1 MANFNLDRIRFK
13 WRGTWVGSTVYTK
26 DDIVLYNGKTY
37 VCLIGHTAN
46 ADNLTTDLANA
57 ASRWELMF
65 DGQAWKG
72 DWTESTYYTIGDI
85 VKFEGY
91 VYQCTA
97 THTSTFLINLQLPVD
112 IANWTIVATTYN
124 WLNKWLPNT
133 YYDLGDVIRY
143 NGITYICNAK
153 HDSASTPE
161 LGLET
166 EQAHWTIV
174 STSDF
179 WTADWR
185 TAERYKVQDIVKYG
199 GIVYRCITAHTSD
212 SPTNGLEAD
221 QAKWEIVVSGIEY
234 KVDWSSATRYKL
246 NDIVKY
252 GPTLYMCTTYHSST
266 ASFETD
272 NSNWQVWMP
281 GSGYEGVW
289 NTATVYS
296 KGDIVLYG
304 GYTYTALTNNT
315 GQIPSVNGIVQDT
328 GNWELLKTGYKHL
341 GEYNAAT
348 AYLPGDVVRVSGFL
362 YVAFDNNT
370 GVHPDLLT
378 HWTRV
383 VTGHHWKAEWVDNQ
397 GYELGDVVTYAGV
410 TYTCVARHTGVESDN
425 RPDLDILNEADNYWT
440 TLIQGTA
447 SNVLTTIGD
456 IRTFGISE
464 TERLAIGAPGNIIK
478 GSGASVSWQNYE
490 VTDQVY
496 FVSIEG
502 VDIPT
507 AGKSLNSPFRTI
519 KYACEYVESNP
530 QFSDVFNGQYVAR
543 GIMSYIVNQTP
554 ISTTA
559 PNFIALINSTN
570 PRTNYKYWD
579 LNGDAANPGSV
590 SDVRQWVKYYNK
602 YIAGTSLV
610 DVDSPTVKA
619 ACDDLWGELNRL
631 FSTFSGETFVD
642 TVNYDSDT
650 VTDPGTSDNNYAL
663 KRAVRKNTTVQIKT
677 GIYQEIIPIK
687 VPRDCALVGDELRST
702 NVQPAAGYEVG
713 YDMFRVNNGSG
724 IRNMTLQGLT
734 GTLPLDGNEWGTRIP
749 TGGAFVTLDPGTG
762 PEDTSVWITNKSP
775 YVQNVTTFGTACIG
789 MKIDGTYHN
798 GGNKS
803 VVANDFTQVISD
815 GIGYWANEAGRSE
828 LVSVFTYYCYIGYWA
843 TNGGIL
849 RATNGNNSYGTF
861 GSRSEGYSLSESPI
875 TADVNNQTLEAQV
888 KITHTNG
895 SELIALGYEHAGQG
909 YSTATGTVTGTGIN
923 ASLNYDEFRDKAISQ
938 IRVLDPADSSTPGGL
953 NYQYLLNSAQGGD
966 DTRIQLAAA
975 DTSGT
980 AAKYVGMR
988 IVIVAGKGIGQ
999 YAKITAYDDLLK
1011 YATVSKECNDTN
1023 GWENLYPGRPI
1034 ETTLDTTT
1042 RYSIEPTVEIDDP
1055 GWTPNT
1061 ATVSWPFSL
1070 SSSLKDIKY
1079 VNGTYV
1085 AINGDGDTGISTD
1098 GLNFTASTSVSIG
1111 GNAPGGFYTSTTS
1124 NTAAYFLSPSDGV
1137 IKKYTQGTGVWS
1149 TITLPSQAANYFHLA
1164 TDPATET
1171 SIAIYGNQN
1180 GWSKTNGDGTTQ
1192 SAGTFSSI
1200 AGGSVTAGIA
1210 YGNGIWVVL
1219 AGDGDTAYSTD
1230 AGSNW
1235 TQTVGAISGTA
1246 SWGHIVYGNG
1256 RFVAV
1261 GEDNSA
1267 ATAAYSFDG
1276 ITWYRDDTNLGLLP
1290 NSNLGENSGRIIYH
1304 NGEFIA
1310 WPSSGSGSKTVAR
1323 SKDGWAW
1330 TWFDDGS
1337 SAYTITNGSGLTSSA
1352 GGDFWVVPTGSSTIV
1367 KYTTGAKALARV
1379 NVVSSRIKDFV
1390 MYDPG
1395 CNYTSVPG
1403 VLIVDPENTVD
1414 VLELPRI
1421 NDGVL
1426 TQPAFANRGS
1436 GYVTATTAIAGNGL
1450 ADIYQTGK
1458 TMILKNVDII
1468 PGPGANVVFNS
1479 IDGVIYRLTKIV
1491 SQSGSAPNFD
1501 ITCEISPPLTNQNS
1515 PEHEEDVIVRE
1526 LYSQVRLTGHDF
1538 LDIGVGN
1545 INSTRYPELYTEGY
1559 NPAQVPAP
1567 EQEVTQYG
1575 GGRVFYTSTDQDG
1588 NFRVGELFAVEQN
1601 TGIVSIN
1608 ADFFE
1613 LSGLEELSLGAIQV
1627 GGSAVVIREF
1637 SKEDTFIANSNNIVP
1652 TEKAILSYLESRI
1665 SGGGADA
1672 VTNTLIAGQIRVT
1685 SNNISND
1692 AGLQINIPVKV
1703 DIKGG
1708 IGGDYLAQQFFLSK
1722 K

>member
-13 WRGTWVGSTVYTK
+13 WRSTWVGSTDYTK
-26 DDIVLYNGKTY
+26 DDIVLYMGKAYT
-37 VCLIGHTAN
+37 CLIGHTSDAN
-46 ADNLTTDLANA
+46 TLELDLLNA
-57 ASRWELMF
+57 SAKWELMF

-72 DWTESTYYTIGDI
+72 DWTESTYYALGDI

-91 VYQCTA
+91 VYQCT
-97 THTSTFLINLQLPVD
+97 TGHTSTFLINLQLPVD

-185 TAERYKVQDIVKYG
+185 TSERYKVQDIVKYG
-199 GIVYRCITAHTSD
+199 GIVYRCITAHTSN

-221 QAKWEIVVSGIEY
+221 QAKWEIVVSGVEY
-234 KVDWSSATRYKL
+234 KVDWAGVTRYKL
-246 NDIVKY
+246 NDVVKY
-252 GPTLYMCTTYHSST
+252 GPTLYMCTTYHTST

-272 NSNWQVWMP
+272 NGNWQVWLP

-289 NTATVYS
+289 NIATIY
-296 KGDIVLYG
+296 KRGDIVLYG

-315 GQIPSVNGIVQDT
+315 GQTPSVNGIVQDT

-348 AYLPGDVVRVSGFL
+348 AYLPGDVVRVNGFL
-362 YVAFDNNT
+362 YVSFNDNT
-370 GVHPDLLT
+370 GIHPDLLT

-383 VTGHHWKAEWVDNQ
+383 VTGHHWKAEWVDNTD
-397 GYELGDVVTYAGV
+397 YELGDVVTYAGV
-410 TYTCVARHTGVESDN
+410 TYSCVDRHTGEESSS
-425 RPDLDILNEADNYWT
+425 RPDLDIESTEDEYWV

-464 TERLAIGAPGNIIK
+464 TERLAIGAPGSILK
-478 GSGASVSWQNYE
+478 TSGAGISWQNYE
-490 VTDQVY
+490 VIDQVY
-496 FVSIEG
+496 YVSTEG
-502 VDIPT
+502 VDST
-507 AGKSLNSPFRTI
+507 TNGGSLNSPFRTI
-519 KYACEYVESNP
+519 KYAAEHVQNNP
-530 QFSDVFNGQYVAR
+530 QYRSVFDGRHVAR
-543 GIMSYIVNQTP
+543 GLMERIAYGAIT
-554 ISTTA
+554 TTA
-559 PNFIALINSTN
+559 PNFIALIDSTN
-570 PRTNYKYWD
+570 ARTSRKYWD
-579 LNGDAANPGSV
+579 LNADGANPGSTA
-590 SDVRQWVKYYNK
+590 DVRQWVKYYNK

-619 ACDDLWGELNRL
+619 ACDDLWNELNRVFITL
-631 FSTFSGETFVD
+631 QNETFVS
-642 TVNYDSDT
+642 TISYDSDT
-650 VTDPGTSDNNYAL
+650 ITSPATSDNQYSFNL
-663 KRAVRKNTTVQIKT
+663 QVLKNTSINIKT

-687 VPRDCALVGDELRST
+687 IPRNCALMGDELRST
-702 NVQPAAGYEVG
+702 NVQPAAGYESIG
-713 YDMFRVNNGSG
+713 LDMFRVNNGSG
-724 IRNMTLQGLT
+724 IRNMTLQGIT
-734 GTLPLDGNEWGTRIP
+734 GDLPLGANDNGTRIP

-762 PEDTSVWITNKSP
+762 PDDTSVWITNKSP

-875 TADVNNQTLEAQV
+875 TANVDNQTTQAQIR
-888 KITHTNG
+888 ITHTDG
-895 SELIALGYEHAGQG
+895 DELVAIGYEHAGQE

-923 ASLNYDEFRDKAISQ
+923 ASLNYDEFRDKGISQ
-938 IRVLDPADSSTPGGL
+938 IRVIDPGDSSIPGGL
-953 NYQYLLNSAQGGD
+953 NYQYLLNTAQGGN
-966 DTRIQLAAA
+966 TTQIQLAAA
-975 DTSGT
+975 DTEGT
-980 AAKYVGMR
+980 AGKYVDMR
-988 IVIVAGKGIGQ
+988 IVIVAGAGIGQ
-999 YAKITAYDDLLK
+999 YARITAYDDLNK
-1011 YATVSKECNDTN
+1011 IAIVSKESNDTN

-1034 ETTLDTTT
+1034 VSTLDSTT
-1042 RYSIEPTVEIDDP
+1042 RYSIEPRVDIEDP
-1055 GWTPNT
+1055 GFIANTPSITWPGTFMNT
-1061 ATVSWPFSL
+1061 QSNGLAGLV
-1070 SSSLKDIKY
+1070 DIQYTGGKFIA
-1079 VNGTYV
+1079 VNQGGDIAISTNGTTFTTQTDNL
-1085 AINGDGDTGISTD
+1085 IGTG
-1098 GLNFTASTSVSIG
+1098 LANLG
-1111 GNAPGGFYTSTTS
+1111 GAHESCVTPTT
-1124 NTAAYFLSPSDGV
+1124 AYFLERANVSLR
-1137 IKKYTQGTGVWS
+1137 KYVVASNTWS
-1149 TITLPSQAANYFHLA
+1149 TIAIPTGNTYTHIAANPV
-1164 TDPATET
+1164 T
-1171 SIAIYGNQN
+1171 
-1180 GWSKTNGDGTTQ
+1180 GTIIQ
-1192 SAGTFSSI
+1192 AYGTFAGWVRVTSADSI
-1200 AGGSVTAGIA
+1200 TTGTLTGGGNTTGIA
-1210 YGNGIWVVL
+1210 YGNGIWSIVK
-1219 AGDGDTAYSTD
+1219 ADGRVAYSTND
-1230 AGSNW
+1230 GVAW
-1235 TQTVGAISGTA
+1235 TEAAAALASGTTWNA
-1246 SWGHIVYGNG
+1246 LAYGNG
-1256 RFVAV
+1256 RFVAL
-1261 GEDNSA
+1261 GKNGSEPR
-1267 ATAAYSFDG
+1267 AAYSFDG
-1276 ITWYRDDTNLGLLP
+1276 ITWYNDDTNFALMPTGNCDML
-1290 NSNLGENSGRIIYH
+1290 RYH

-1310 WPSSGSGSKTVAR
+1310 FSSDNTTSNVAR
-1323 SKDGWAW
+1323 SRDGWSW
-1330 TWFDDGS
+1330 RWFAEDS
-1337 SAYTITNGSGLTSSA
+1337 SAYTLANGSGTQRSVKDLFWSNAQATAVHNIISS
-1352 GGDFWVVPTGSSTIV
+1352 GVPAV
-1367 KYTTGAKALARV
+1367 ARV
-1379 NVVSSRIKDFV
+1379 NVSSSRIQNFTI
-1390 MYDPG
+1390 YDPG
-1395 CNYTSVPG
+1395 CNYTTIPG
-1403 VLIVDPENTVD
+1403 VLLVDPENTVD
-1414 VLELPRI
+1414 VLEMPRLA
-1421 NDGVL
+1421 DGVL
-1426 TQPAFANRGS
+1426 TQPAFANSGS
-1436 GYVTATTAIAGNGL
+1436 GYVTATTVITGNGK
-1450 ADIYQTGK
+1450 ADIFQTGK
-1458 TMILKNVDII
+1458 TIILKNVDLV
-1468 PGPGANVVFNS
+1468 PGPGANVVFDS
-1479 IDGVIYRLTKIV
+1479 IDDVIYRLTKIV
-1491 SQSGSAPNFD
+1491 SSTGSVPNLTV
-1501 ITCEISPPLTNQNS
+1501 TCEISPPLTNQNS
-1515 PEHEEDVIVRE
+1515 PEHDESVIVRE

-1538 LDIGVGN
+1538 LDVGVGN

-1637 SKEDTFIANSNNIVP
+1637 SKEDSFLANSNNIVP
-1652 TEKAILSYLESRI
+1652 TQKAILSYLESRI

-1672 VTNTLIAGQIRVT
+1672 VTNTLFAGQVSIT
-1685 SNNISND
+1685 QNNISTSS
-1692 AGLQINIPVKV
+1692 GLQINIPVKV